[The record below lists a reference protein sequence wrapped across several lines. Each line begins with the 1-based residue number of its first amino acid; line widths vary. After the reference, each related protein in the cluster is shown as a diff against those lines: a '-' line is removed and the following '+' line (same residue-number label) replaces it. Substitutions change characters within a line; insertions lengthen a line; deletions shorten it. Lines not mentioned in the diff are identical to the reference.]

1 MINAVQN
8 TTTWADMTLGTINHL
23 SLTVSDRQKSEPF
36 YDRILQFMGY
46 QQVEKNEE
54 FIMWWKEDAGA
65 ILIYNSRQ
73 DSPHKTH
80 DRYSP
85 GLHHLAFN
93 AESREQVDKLYQI
106 VLNVGATVLDSPA
119 EYNQY
124 APGYYAFYFADPD
137 GIKLEFVHM
146 PNLP

>member
-1 MINAVQN
+1 
-8 TTTWADMTLGTINHL
+8 MTLGTINHL
-23 SLTVSDRQKSEPF
+23 SLTVSDRSLSEPF
-36 YDRILQFMGY
+36 YDQILQFMGY
-46 QQVEKNEE
+46 QQVERNEE
-54 FIMWWKEDAGA
+54 FTMWWQQNAGA
-65 ILIYNSRQ
+65 ILIYNSRP
-73 DSPHKTH
+73 DSPNKIH

-106 VLNVGATVLDSPA
+106 VLDMGGTILDSPA
-119 EYNQY
+119 EYNHY
-124 APGYYAFYFADPD
+124 APGYYAFFFADPD